1 MQLFKLEKEHPASES
16 LPLAGG
22 KKGPQVESVAS
33 GGPAAPE
40 LNLAQTLRTL
50 EFWLLFACFS
60 VVAGAGL
67 LVNANLAQ
75 IAQALHLGEPGAAAD
90 RLRDAHCHCVAEAH
104 AGQGV
109 PVPTLPV
116 AFFFRATTSL
126 TWRVDCLDIHVG
138 WIGSGR

>member
-1 MQLFKLEKEHPASES
+1 LQLFKLEKEHPASES

-104 AGQGV
+104 AGQEGV
-109 PVPTLPV
+109 PVRLQGLFAPET
-116 AFFFRATTSL
+116 F
-126 TWRVDCLDIHVG
+126 
-138 WIGSGR
+138 